1 MGAVSFREYARQR
14 GISAAA
20 VSKAVKE
27 GRLIHGVVL
36 DDAGKKCID
45 PDIADAEWAAM
56 TDNTRG
62 APSHAKPRGHGVST
76 VVQPAAAVA
85 DEPPKFMESKAKR
98 EAFMAE
104 LARLEYE
111 EKSGKL
117 VQVED
122 VKRESF
128 RVARIVRD
136 SMLNI
141 PDRVAA
147 ELAAE
152 TDPFRVQQRLA
163 QEIRL
168 ALTELRLGE

>member
-1 MGAVSFREYARQR
+1 MAIVSLAEYARQR

-20 VSKAVKE
+20 VTKAIHE
-27 GRLIHGVVL
+27 GRLMRGIVL
-36 DDAGKKCID
+36 DDKGKRKVD
-45 PDIADAEWAAM
+45 TDIADAEWAGS
-56 TDNTRG
+56 TDSTTG
-62 APSHAKPRGHGVST
+62 APSHATPRGHS
-76 VVQPAAAVA
+76 VQAVA
-85 DEPPKFMESKAKR
+85 ASSPDEPPKFMESKAKR

-117 VQVED
+117 VQVDD

-163 QEIRL
+163 AEIRL
-168 ALTELRLGE
+168 ALSELKLDA

>member
-1 MGAVSFREYARQR
+1 MPIVSFSEYARQR

-20 VSKAVKE
+20 VTKAVKE
-27 GRLIHGVVL
+27 GRLLKAIIVGS
-36 DDAGKKCID
+36 KNKRSID
-45 PDIADAEWAAM
+45 TEVADAEWAGS
-56 TDNTRG
+56 TDNTTG
-62 APSHAKPRGHGVST
+62 APAHANPRGHSVPAGVT
-76 VVQPAAAVA
+76 FDAGGDTPT
-85 DEPPKFMESKAKR
+85 FMESKAKR
-98 EAFMAE
+98 ESFLAE

-111 EKSGKL
+111 QKSGTL
-117 VQVED
+117 VQVDD

-152 TDPFRVQQRLA
+152 TDPFKVQQRLSA
-163 QEIRL
+163 EIRL
-168 ALTELRLGE
+168 ALIELKL

>member
-1 MGAVSFREYARQR
+1 MPIVSLSEYARQR
-14 GISAAA
+14 GISPAA
-20 VSKAVKE
+20 VTKAMRDGRISRGVILGSK
-27 GRLIHGVVL
+27 
-36 DDAGKKCID
+36 GKKSID
-45 PDIADAEWAAM
+45 TEIADAEWAAS
-56 TDNTRG
+56 TDTTQG
-62 APSHAKPRGHGVST
+62 APSHANPRGHN
-76 VVQPAAAVA
+76 AAAQA
-85 DEPPKFMESKAKR
+85 AGSDTPSFMESKAKR

-117 VQVED
+117 VQVDD

-141 PDRVAA
+141 ADRVAS

-152 TDPFRVQQRLA
+152 TDPFRVQQRLT

-168 ALTELRLGE
+168 ALTELRLGD

>member
-1 MGAVSFREYARQR
+1 MPIVSFSEYARQR
-14 GISAAA
+14 GISPAA
-20 VSKAVKE
+20 VTKAVSE
-27 GRLIHGVVL
+27 GRLSRAIVL
-36 DDAGKKCID
+36 GSKGKKSID
-45 PDIADAEWAAM
+45 TEVADQEWSGS
-56 TDNTRG
+56 TDTTMG
-62 APSHAKPRGHGVST
+62 APSHASPRGHSVSAQAIT
-76 VVQPAAAVA
+76 

-117 VQVED
+117 VQADD
-122 VKRESF
+122 VKREGF

-141 PDRVAA
+141 ADRVAS

-152 TDPFRVQQRLA
+152 TDPFRVQQRLT

>member
-1 MGAVSFREYARQR
+1 MPIVSFSEYARQR

-20 VSKAVKE
+20 VTKAVKE
-27 GRLIHGVVL
+27 GRLLKAIIVGS
-36 DDAGKKCID
+36 KNKRSID
-45 PDIADAEWAAM
+45 TEVADAEWAGS
-56 TDNTRG
+56 TDNTTG
-62 APSHAKPRGHGVST
+62 APAHANPRGHSGGMRE
-76 VVQPAAAVA
+76 AVA
-85 DEPPKFMESKAKR
+85 SDDTPTFMESKAKR
-98 EAFMAE
+98 ESFLAE

-111 EKSGKL
+111 QKSGTL
-117 VQVED
+117 VQVDD

-152 TDPFRVQQRLA
+152 TDPFKVQQRLSA
-163 QEIRL
+163 EIRL
-168 ALTELRLGE
+168 ALIELKL